1 MEAILLNV
9 GQVVTAAISWMGSFL
24 SVITAEGNE
33 ILLLFI
39 IIPVVG
45 LGIGLLQ
52 RLINL
57 R

>member
-1 MEAILLNV
+1 MSTILTAV
-9 GQVVTAAISWMGSFL
+9 GSVVTAAISWMGSFL

>member
-1 MEAILLNV
+1 MTTILTAV
-9 GQVVTAAISWMGSFL
+9 GSVVAAAISWMGSFL

-33 ILLLFI
+33 ILLLFV

>member
-1 MEAILLNV
+1 MESILLNV
-9 GQVVTAAISWMGSFL
+9 GQVVTASIVWMGNFL
-24 SVITAEGNE
+24 SVITAAGNE
-33 ILLLFI
+33 ILLLFV